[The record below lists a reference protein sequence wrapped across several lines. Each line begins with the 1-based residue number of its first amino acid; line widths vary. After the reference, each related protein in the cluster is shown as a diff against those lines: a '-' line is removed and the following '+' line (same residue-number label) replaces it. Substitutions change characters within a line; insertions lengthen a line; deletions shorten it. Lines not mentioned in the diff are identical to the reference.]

1 MWSLLSLFLFLS
13 FASFISR
20 STYIKW
26 KCIWSLSL
34 QLNWIANHFLVL
46 QCPTSSYLVAH
57 LLSLLQSNLPP
68 FSSWNSPS
76 FSMVELFFL
85 GSFFFL
91 PRMFLNIF
99 FFFFCIAESFFR
111 YQFITSEKYSVIL
124 SAVPLPPQ
132 RIYYY
137 YGFTYSYIS
146 LTNNLYTSCGKAIFL
161 FHWLLSESLIQYL
174 AAGYQDKHFANK
186 YILIE

>member
-1 MWSLLSLFLFLS
+1 
-13 FASFISR
+13 
-20 STYIKW
+20 
-26 KCIWSLSL
+26 
-34 QLNWIANHFLVL
+34 
-46 QCPTSSYLVAH
+46 
-57 LLSLLQSNLPP
+57 
-68 FSSWNSPS
+68 
-76 FSMVELFFL
+76 MVELFFL

-99 FFFFCIAESFFR
+99 FFFCMAESFFR

-124 SAVPLPPQ
+124 SAVSPPP

>member
-85 GSFFFL
+85 TY
-91 PRMFLNIF
+91 F
-99 FFFFCIAESFFR
+99 FFFFASLNLSLGISLLPQRNIQWYCQ
-111 YQFITSEKYSVIL
+111 QFHS
-124 SAVPLPPQ
+124 PPQ